1 MPRPPPPAAAF
12 APPAALV
19 NLGLSI
25 WLVLEY
31 GVVGAAL
38 GSVLPVFIVMPIF
51 LKVVAHNLGITMLQ
65 YMKHVILPALT
76 PVAVMGSG
84 LVWWRVEYGFPG
96 YLEIVLAV
104 VVSATVYSVLY
115 WIISLRKD
123 EREVLM
129 RVMPARLRRN
139 V

>member
-1 MPRPPPPAAAF
+1 
-12 APPAALV
+12 
-19 NLGLSI
+19 
-25 WLVLEY
+25 
-31 GVVGAAL
+31 
-38 GSVLPVFIVMPIF
+38 MPIF

-65 YMKHVILPALT
+65 YVKQVILPALI
-76 PVAVMGSG
+76 PVTVMGCS
-84 LVWWRVEYGFPG
+84 LAWWRVEYGFPG

-129 RVMPARLRRN
+129 RIMPARLRRN